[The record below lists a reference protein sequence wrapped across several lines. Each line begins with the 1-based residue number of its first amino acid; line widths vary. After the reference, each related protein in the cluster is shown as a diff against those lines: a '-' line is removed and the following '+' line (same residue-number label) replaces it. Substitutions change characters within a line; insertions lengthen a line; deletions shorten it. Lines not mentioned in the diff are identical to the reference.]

1 MSDSQ
6 SHNDL
11 DDKSLEIIERFLAKQ
26 LLLVG
31 GYEADDNTIE
41 FVIWASSCSANTQ
54 VLIEELL
61 DKAIEEGNV

>member
-1 MSDSQ
+1 MTEEI
-6 SHNDL
+6 NEV
-11 DDKSLEIIERFLAKQ
+11 DDKSYYPIATFLAKQ

-41 FVIWASSCSANTQ
+41 FVIWASTCTANTQ

-61 DKAIEEGNV
+61 DKAIEEGS